1 MESGTEDLHPHRPS
15 MEHPTDQP
23 PVQQDSMEERGSD
36 VEDKLSQEKGKTF
49 SSQSVMGDV
58 PQPYGG
64 FEYPG
69 NDPPEPYY
77 CSSSWSEPKTD
88 EEENS
93 KENETQDRNSCT
105 TLSDAERGS
114 SPESSRKRKLNSRDG
129 TCERTGASPDERSA
143 TLEKK
148 KQKVLDSGHSR
159 KSEEIRDARPRRSQ
173 RRRPGRS
180 KRPRSRSPG
189 DQPPPL
195 RKSLLTALR
204 SMSEAIY
211 QNIVNVY
218 NQKGYSPLLWEQL
231 AQLRGPLCTAVLTTY
246 AMANQAAYVF
256 PAEGWL
262 VPTPLS
268 APSSPAGDGGEGPCS
283 KDSLPLP

>member
-1 MESGTEDLHPHRPS
+1 MESGTEDLHPHSPS
-15 MEHPTDQP
+15 VEHPTDQP

-49 SSQSVMGDV
+49 SSQEDSHLNAS
-58 PQPYGG
+58 
-64 FEYPG
+64 FSPG
-69 NDPPEPYY
+69 
-77 CSSSWSEPKTD
+77 SEPETD
-88 EEENS
+88 EENS

-105 TLSDAERGS
+105 TLSDSERGS

-148 KQKVLDSGHSR
+148 KHKVLDSGHSR

-173 RRRPGRS
+173 RRRPGHS

-204 SMSEAIY
+204 SMSVAIY

-268 APSSPAGDGGEGPCS
+268 APWSPARDGGEGPCS

>member
-1 MESGTEDLHPHRPS
+1 MESGTEDLHPHSPS

-23 PVQQDSMEERGSD
+23 PVQQDSIEERGSDAEEKLSEEEDKIFSSQLQQNSMEERGSD
-36 VEDKLSQEKGKTF
+36 VEEKLSEEKG
-49 SSQSVMGDV
+49 
-58 PQPYGG
+58 
-64 FEYPG
+64 
-69 NDPPEPYY
+69 
-77 CSSSWSEPKTD
+77 SEPETD

-93 KENETQDRNSCT
+93 KESETQDRNSCT
-105 TLSDAERGS
+105 ALSDSERGS
-114 SPESSRKRKLNSRDG
+114 SPEISWKRKLSSRVG
-129 TCERTGASPDERSA
+129 TCETTGASPDERSA
-143 TLEKK
+143 TPEKK

-159 KSEEIRDARPRRSQ
+159 ESEEIRDARPRRSQ

-195 RKSLLTALR
+195 RESLLTSLR
-204 SMSEAIY
+204 CMSEAIY
-211 QNIVNVY
+211 QNIVNVH

-231 AQLRGPLCTAVLTTY
+231 TQLREPLCTAVLTTY

-262 VPTPLS
+262 VPTPLPAPWS
-268 APSSPAGDGGEGPCS
+268 AAGDGGEGPCS

>member
-1 MESGTEDLHPHRPS
+1 MESGTEDPHPHSPS

-23 PVQQDSMEERGSD
+23 PVQQDSIEEKGSDAEEKLSEEEGKIFSSQLQPNSMEERGSD
-36 VEDKLSQEKGKTF
+36 VEEKLSEEKG
-49 SSQSVMGDV
+49 
-58 PQPYGG
+58 
-64 FEYPG
+64 
-69 NDPPEPYY
+69 
-77 CSSSWSEPKTD
+77 SEPKTD

-105 TLSDAERGS
+105 TLSDSERGS
-114 SPESSRKRKLNSRDG
+114 SPESSRKRKLNSRHG
-129 TCERTGASPDERSA
+129 TCERTGPSPDERSA
-143 TLEKK
+143 TSEKK

-159 KSEEIRDARPRRSQ
+159 ESEEIQDARPRRSQ

-180 KRPRSRSPG
+180 KRPR

-195 RKSLLTALR
+195 RKTLVTSLR

-218 NQKGYSPLLWEQL
+218 NHKGYSPLLWEQL
-231 AQLRGPLCTAVLTTY
+231 AQLRGPLRTAVLTMY

-262 VPTPLS
+262 VPNPLP
-268 APSSPAGDGGEGPCS
+268 APWSPAGGWRRRSVLQGQPTS
-283 KDSLPLP
+283 SLDSLSVDQA

>member
-1 MESGTEDLHPHRPS
+1 
-15 MEHPTDQP
+15 MEHPADQP

-36 VEDKLSQEKGKTF
+36 AEEKLSEEGKIF
-49 SSQSVMGDV
+49 SSQL
-58 PQPYGG
+58 QPNSMEERGSDAEEKLSEEKG
-64 FEYPG
+64 
-69 NDPPEPYY
+69 
-77 CSSSWSEPKTD
+77 SEPKTD

-105 TLSDAERGS
+105 TLSDSERGS
-114 SPESSRKRKLNSRDG
+114 SPESSRKRKLNSRDDG

-143 TLEKK
+143 TSEKK
-148 KQKVLDSGHSR
+148 KQKVLDSGHGR
-159 KSEEIRDARPRRSQ
+159 ESEEIQDASPGRFQ
-173 RRRPGRS
+173 RKRPGRS

-195 RKSLLTALR
+195 RKTLLTSLR

-218 NQKGYSPLLWEQL
+218 NHKGYSPPLREQL
-231 AQLRGPLCTAVLTTY
+231 AQLRGPLFTAVLTTY

-262 VPTPLS
+262 VPSPLP
-268 APSSPAGDGGEGPCS
+268 APWGPAGAGGEGPCS